1 MDHESCIN
9 KLGIHSQQN
18 IRYKTVSGIYFTNFI
33 EIMHSAYKI
42 EFQYVNNDK
51 WIILHSLRQI

>member
-1 MDHESCIN
+1 MLNEKTYLCKEKMDHESCIN

-33 EIMHSAYKI
+33 EIMHSAYENRIPIRK
-42 EFQYVNNDK
+42 
-51 WIILHSLRQI
+51 

>member
-9 KLGIHSQQN
+9 TLGIHSQQN

-33 EIMHSAYKI
+33 EIMHSAYENRIPIRK
-42 EFQYVNNDK
+42 
-51 WIILHSLRQI
+51 